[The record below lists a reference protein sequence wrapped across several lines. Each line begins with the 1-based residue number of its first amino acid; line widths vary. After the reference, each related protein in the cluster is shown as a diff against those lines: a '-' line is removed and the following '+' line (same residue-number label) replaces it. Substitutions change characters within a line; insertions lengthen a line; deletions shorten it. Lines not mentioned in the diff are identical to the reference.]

1 MDQRFD
7 DWRERLISYLAET
20 VNKPFQYGEND
31 CALFAAGAVA
41 AMTGVDLAAQWRGQ
55 YTGLEDGL
63 NALAAAG
70 YVSHVD
76 IAERHFDEI
85 APAFAAAG
93 DLAVLEGPA
102 GDALGVVQGEGIYV
116 LTAARMGVLPL
127 TFAKRAFRVK

>member
-20 VNKPFQYGEND
+20 ATKPFEFGEND

-55 YTGLEDGL
+55 YSNREDGL
-63 NALAAAG
+63 KALSDAG
-70 YVSHVD
+70 YESHVD
-76 IAERHFDEI
+76 VAARAFDEI

-93 DLAVLEGPA
+93 DIAVLEGPA
-102 GDALGVVQGEGIYV
+102 GDVLGVVQGEAIYV
-116 LTAARMGVLPL
+116 LTLARLGVVPM